1 MAFHMFYHR
10 HMRAL
15 GAPVQMHDDDDQVL
29 TFREWCELNAIS
41 PTTGRRIL
49 AGGDGPVVTALS
61 AKRIG
66 INAGR
71 ESGVAGVA
79 GAIVNAAQKSCA
91 GRGAWRPRPA
101 TC

>member
-1 MAFHMFYHR
+1 MASVGVNSIPTLLARGRADMAFHMFYHR

-29 TFREWCELNAIS
+29 TFREWCALNAIS

-66 INAGR
+66 IT
-71 ESGVAGVA
+71 
-79 GAIVNAAQKSCA
+79 
-91 GRGAWRPRPA
+91 RGANRAWQASRARS
-101 TC
+101 

>member
-29 TFREWCELNAIS
+29 TFREWCALNAIS

-66 INAGR
+66 IT
-71 ESGVAGVA
+71 
-79 GAIVNAAQKSCA
+79 
-91 GRGAWRPRPA
+91 RGANRAWQASRARS
-101 TC
+101 